1 MNRRMATLGVAAAG
15 VVAGAVGLGLLAA
28 PAGAGQ
34 APSLPA
40 ITPQALVQ
48 SIITAKP
55 VAMGGTV
62 EVDNNLGLP
71 AIAGLPSQLTNG
83 TSQVRVWTDG
93 NGHSRISLPSGATE
107 QTYVDDGT
115 TLYNWDSSTK
125 TVTEYPEGGG
135 THKSLGAETGK
146 TFDPATVAQRLVST
160 MQDTSKVEV
169 GGTDTVAN
177 RPVYD
182 LVLTPKAQEKTLLR
196 QVQIAIDAQT
206 RLPLRVSVLA
216 NGSSSPAIQIGFAS
230 IDVGAQDPSL
240 FHFTPP
246 PGATV
251 THGDAT
257 HQQMNDATDQTS
269 PTIVGSGWDTVL
281 VAKLP
286 SSLTAPD
293 TGNGTSSGIG
303 SSSRSSDPMA
313 LITQFGTPV
322 SGTWGHGWVI
332 STSIANVLVTSDGRV
347 AAGFV
352 PQQVLVQAISGGK

>member
-48 SIITAKP
+48 SVITAKP
-55 VAMGGTV
+55 VALGGTV
-62 EVDNNLGLP
+62 AVDNHMGLP
-71 AIAGLPSQLTNG
+71 AIAGLPSQLANG
-83 TSQVRVWTDG
+83 TSQIRVWTDG
-93 NGHSRISLPSGATE
+93 NGHFRVSLPSTASE

-115 TLYNWDSSTK
+115 TLYQWDSSKK
-125 TVTEYPEGGG
+125 TVSEDPVGNPNKSPGG
-135 THKSLGAETGK
+135 ATGEAL
-146 TFDPATVAQRLVST
+146 DPATLARRLVST
-160 MQDTSKVEV
+160 MQATSTVEV
-169 GGTDTVAN
+169 GGTDTVAD

-206 RLPLRVSVLA
+206 RVPLQVSVLA
-216 NGSSSPAIQIGFAS
+216 NGSSTPAVQVGFSS
-230 IDVGAQDPSL
+230 IDIGPQDSSL

-246 PGATV
+246 PGSTV
-251 THGDAT
+251 THGNSA
-257 HQQMNDATDQTS
+257 HQQVNNATDRTR
-269 PTIVGSGWDTVL
+269 PTIVGSGWDTVI

-286 SSLTAPD
+286 SNATSSSTAPA
-293 TGNGTSSGIG
+293 N
-303 SSSRSSDPMA
+303 RSSDPMQLA
-313 LITQFGTPV
+313 TEFGTPV
-322 SGTWGHGWVI
+322 SGAWGHGWVI
-332 STSIANVLVTSDGRV
+332 NTSIANVLVTADGRV

-352 PQQVLVQAISGGK
+352 PQQVLVQALNGGS

>member
-34 APSLPA
+34 APSLPS

-71 AIAGLPSQLTNG
+71 AIDGLPSQLTNG
-83 TSQVRVWTDG
+83 NSQVRVWTDG
-93 NGHSRISLPSGATE
+93 SGHSRISLPSGASE

-115 TLYNWDSSTK
+115 TLYEWDSSTK
-125 TVTEYPEGGG
+125 TVTETPEGGA
-135 THKSLGAETGK
+135 HKSLGAETGK
-146 TFDPATVAQRLVST
+146 SLDPAALAQRLVTT
-160 MQDTSKVEV
+160 MQDTSTLEV

-206 RLPLRVSVLA
+206 RLPLRISVLA
-216 NGSSSPAIQIGFAS
+216 NGSSSPAIQIGFS
-230 IDVGAQDPSL
+230 SVDVGAQDPSL

-246 PGATV
+246 PGSTV
-251 THGDAT
+251 THGDST
-257 HQQMNDATDQTS
+257 HQQMNDATDRTS
-269 PTIVGSGWDTVL
+269 PTIVGSGWDTVIL
-281 VAKLP
+281 AKLP
-286 SSLTAPD
+286 SSITSPS
-293 TGNGTSSGIG
+293 TGNSSGIG
-303 SSSRSSDPMA
+303 SSGHSSDPMA
-313 LITQFGTPV
+313 LITEFGTPV

-352 PQQVLVQAISGGK
+352 PQQVLVQALSGGK